1 MNALTLRWSTTAS
14 QSWWRGPESHRRRQ
28 AYETCLGARTLPTHF
43 GIAGGSR
50 TRTRWPLMPVTLP
63 SWSTATNSSWE
74 CWDSHPVVQWRSLY
88 RRPRCLNRQHS
99 RGVVGGTRTRLL
111 EVHGLVS
118 RLLRHRP
125 QSAWKES
132 HLHLSLIRRVHELSC
147 YRRVGAPRALV
158 ENSPSNGQIRSSGC
172 HTTAARFSEEERA
185 KQAASELNAATRIWR
200 PSSSQTATHGAWIE
214 RLHASCI
221 REDSN
226 LYQRRS
232 HCRVPSLERI
242 QAGPDEW
249 NRTTDNVV
257 VGDVL
262 CS

>member
-1 MNALTLRWSTTAS
+1 MKLRNWL
-14 QSWWRGPESHRRRQ
+14 RGPESHRRRQ

-43 GIAGGSR
+43 SGISIVGMLGLA
-50 TRTRWPLMPVTLP
+50 P
-63 SWSTATNSSWE
+63 S
-74 CWDSHPVVQWRSLY
+74 CRKWRPLY

-99 RGVVGGTRTRLL
+99 RGVIGGTRTRFL

-147 YRRVGAPRALV
+147 YRRVSSRELSV

-200 PSSSQTATHGAWIE
+200 PSSSQTATQKKADQARMRFVYPRGFEPLPTTFA
-214 RLHASCI
+214 LSCPI
-221 REDSN
+221 LGTNTNWSE
-226 LYQRRS
+226 
-232 HCRVPSLERI
+232 
-242 QAGPDEW
+242 
-249 NRTTDNVV
+249 
-257 VGDVL
+257 
-262 CS
+262 